1 MSPSDAVEPCSLA
14 ATVRSILNRQK
25 LARLREDFEVSCRIT
40 AYEGQLNFSAELVVT
55 ASKFLAYEN
64 SVLVARA
71 ARAGAAES
79 ATVFT
84 PRFAAEVLPRDLQLS
99 CAPELASSGS
109 SAWLRLQEDGGLTVN
124 ATAKE
129 RLPGVTD
136 LHLPGLSAAGGSLC
150 HVQQGKNVTALAAA
164 CPQICLAAGMP

>member
-1 MSPSDAVEPCSLA
+1 MA

-64 SVLVARA
+64 SLLVARAARGARA
-71 ARAGAAES
+71 ARAGAAE

-84 PRFAAEVLPRDLQLS
+84 PRFAAEVSPRDLQLS

-109 SAWLRLQEDGGLTVN
+109 SAWLRLQEDGGLTLN